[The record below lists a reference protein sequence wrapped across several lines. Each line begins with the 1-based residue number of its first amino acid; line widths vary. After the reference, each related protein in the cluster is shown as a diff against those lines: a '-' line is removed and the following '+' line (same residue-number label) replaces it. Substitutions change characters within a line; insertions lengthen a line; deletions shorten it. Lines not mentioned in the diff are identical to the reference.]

1 MFWGRVF
8 HAPMAEKKDKILII
22 EDDQFLQK
30 IYGNK
35 LRAEGFEVV
44 QAIEGKEGLH
54 KVTQEKPDLVILDLI
69 LPGKNGFEILAEIK
83 SKSETRSTPVLI
95 LSNLGQDK
103 DVKRGMEMGAVDY
116 FVKTEIKLSEVLGKV
131 REHLVKAKLEKKK

>member
-54 KVTQEKPDLVILDLI
+54 EVTQEKPDLVILDLI